1 MNNNMNSKI
10 QTSKFNLSLIT
21 LLTISCFSLSLTTEA
36 QANTNVSKKA
46 PIKVASIVDVEMKC
60 HVELMGGG
68 EVIRF
73 TNTPYTSL
81 KKLTE
86 ILLTQKVK
94 LDSSDSPRAIYKVK
108 ECVPLKGKFSSSRA
122 QQLFQNTPW

>member
-1 MNNNMNSKI
+1 MKSKI
-10 QTSKFNLSLIT
+10 KRSKLNLSLVA
-21 LLTISCFSLSLTTEA
+21 LLTMSCFSLNLATEA

-73 TNTPYTSL
+73 TNMPYTSL

-86 ILLTQKVK
+86 ILLTQKVR
-94 LDSSDSPRAIYKVK
+94 LNSTDSPRAIYKVK
-108 ECVPLKGKFSSSRA
+108 ECVPLKDEFRSSKA
-122 QQLFQNTPW
+122 QELFQNTPQ

>member
-1 MNNNMNSKI
+1 MHSKI
-10 QTSKFNLSLIT
+10 KTSKLNLSLVAI
-21 LLTISCFSLSLTTEA
+21 LIVGYFSLSLATEA
-36 QANTNVSKKA
+36 NANVSKKA

-73 TNTPYTSL
+73 TNMPYTSL

-86 ILLTQKVK
+86 ILLTQKVR
-94 LDSSDSPRAIYKVK
+94 LNSTDSPRAIYKVK
-108 ECVPLKGKFSSSRA
+108 ECVPLKDKFRSSKA
-122 QQLFQNTPW
+122 QELFQNTPQ